1 MSTDTNL
8 TAPRDLS
15 RIDPALRAAATGLS
29 MFTNSISRHWRSSV
43 LGWITSAQHVRLR
56 SMWEA
61 STSVSDVITGPT
73 LNHYG
78 CGPTGGEAASSQ
90 EIWAFEH
97 AQCVELARSR
107 LCHRLGRLSAGSG
120 PVPHRHR
127 RSRTRDGVGRQI
139 PQRRETIALVGCGR
153 RQRLATR
160 IGYSNTGPTQS
171 APTRVHPRTCGL
183 QPEYRLAGTA
193 AVRWLRAARWH
204 DPPS

>member
-1 MSTDTNL
+1 
-8 TAPRDLS
+8 
-15 RIDPALRAAATGLS
+15 

-78 CGPTGGEAASSQ
+78 CGPTGGAAASSQ
-90 EIWAFEH
+90 EIWTFEH
-97 AQCVELARSR
+97 AQCVELARGR

-127 RSRTRDGVGRQI
+127 GSRTRDGVGRQI
-139 PQRRETIALVGCGR
+139 PQRRETIALVGRGR
-153 RQRLATR
+153 RQRPATR
-160 IGYSNTGPTQS
+160 IGYSDTGPTQS
-171 APTRVHPRTCGL
+171 APTRTSAHL
-183 QPEYRLAGTA
+183 RLAARVPPRRYGSGGLSFEQLVGTTRHPETW
-193 AVRWLRAARWH
+193 VAARLVPRCGQLL
-204 DPPS
+204 PPVTVCGSQ